1 LKEEKMNCAD
11 ILKSLAEIEMVIL
24 ESYNA
29 DTPVQVS
36 DAARAIEA
44 IRRIEKEVGTSEKP

>member
-1 LKEEKMNCAD
+1 MNCAD
-11 ILKSLAEIEMVIL
+11 ILKSLAEIEAVIL
-24 ESYNA
+24 ESYN
-29 DTPVQVS
+29 DDKPVQLS